1 MIILEIKKDI
11 VDIYYKHVEA
21 KYCCKTSD
29 ELLGK
34 KYVIGKQFG
43 VGNFSRMRIEDGLE
57 ISKIDIDYKMEMA
70 FNNREF
76 DGDILELGY
85 CYNGNMKI
93 FSMPDNKKYTL
104 EAGNMFIY
112 KALNDVD
119 YFKFRHNKC
128 KIISIQMNF
137 NTIKSAINPIWEDK
151 VIIDWEENIN
161 NIFKENILVIEKASY
176 DIKKIAE
183 QIEFISI
190 KDIMSYMNLKLKT
203 IEFLATVLEEKSNKR
218 VLENSKDRETEIV
231 TMAKEIINKNL
242 QNSPSVKELADSL
255 NISLYKLQEGFKNVT
270 GYTVYEYIQ
279 KLKIE
284 KAKYL
289 LKNTNMSIIEIANE
303 VGYENPSKF
312 ANLFKRYNNITP
324 SKYRKL

>member
-1 MIILEIKKDI
+1 MEIKKDI

-43 VGNFSRMRIEDGLE
+43 VGNFSRMRIEEGLE

-70 FNNREF
+70 FDNREF

-85 CYNGNMKI
+85 CYNGNMSI
-93 FSMPDNKKYTL
+93 SSMPDNKKYTL
-104 EAGNMFIY
+104 EAGDMFIY

-119 YFKFRHNKC
+119 YFKFKHNKC

-137 NTIKSAINPIWEDK
+137 DAIKSAINPIWEDK
-151 VIIDWEENIN
+151 VIIDWEDNLN

-203 IEFLATVLEEKSNKR
+203 IEFLATVLEEKSDKR
-218 VLENSKDRETEIV
+218 VLESSKDGETEIV
-231 TMAKEIINKNL
+231 TMAKDIINKNL
-242 QNSPSVKELADSL
+242 QNSPSVKELACSL

-284 KAKYL
+284 KAKHL

-324 SKYRKL
+324 LKYRKL